1 MTPRARRMV
10 MVIGIVLGILA
21 AGLITTL
28 IVTVGPAFMD

>member
-28 IVTVGPAFMD
+28 LVVGPAFLD

>member
-21 AGLITTL
+21 AGFITTL
-28 IVTVGPAFMD
+28 IVVGPAFMD

>member
-1 MTPRARRMV
+1 MTPRVRRIV

-28 IVTVGPAFMD
+28 LVVGPAFLD